1 MMFGEL
7 RGYRH
12 SRNEPIMKRV
22 IVGYDVYKKGAKKAG
37 QKKPIY
43 GWVYATKKRKV
54 QVGTKIMT
62 RGVNKGKEV
71 PVYETKEQTQMSKGF
86 YPSENAIYFING
98 GTRRLSPM
106 ARTKLEEWKAEA
118 LKWQK
123 ETGWITQDGQT
134 KVIAEMWFYF
144 PEDEDKFHERTRD
157 THNAKKLLMDSLEG
171 VIHNNDMY
179 IIDRTIDFTTND
191 PTPRIEIQFYV
202 KE

>member
-7 RGYRH
+7 RGYKH
-12 SRNEPIMKRV
+12 SRNEPIKKRV

-43 GWVYATKKRKV
+43 GWVDATKKRKV
-54 QVGTKIMT
+54 QIGTRIPT
-62 RGVNKGKEV
+62 RGKFKGQEV
-71 PVYETKEQTQMSKGF
+71 PVFETRDMIEMSTGY

-98 GTRRLSPM
+98 GTKRLSPM
-106 ARTKLEEWKAEA
+106 AYQKMIEWKAEA
-118 LKWQK
+118 MKWQE
-123 ETGWITQDGQT
+123 ETGWITQEGNT

-144 PEDEDKFHERTRD
+144 PDDKTRD

-191 PTPRIEIQFYV
+191 PTPRIEINFYV